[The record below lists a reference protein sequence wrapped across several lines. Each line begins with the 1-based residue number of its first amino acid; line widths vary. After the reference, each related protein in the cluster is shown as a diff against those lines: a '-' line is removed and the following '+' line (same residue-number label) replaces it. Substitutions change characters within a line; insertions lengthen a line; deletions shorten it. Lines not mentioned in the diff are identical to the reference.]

1 MQSTRN
7 DFARDG
13 TLGVSSRSTCRTREI
28 ATSLERCIDETGERL
43 ATLGPYPNANVAFA
57 LRVHLG
63 ALLQV
68 MLESGDCTAEEVR
81 GFLQDLEDELLG
93 EADDEAAP
101 RDEP

>member
-1 MQSTRN
+1 MLTS
-7 DFARDG
+7 DEVA
-13 TLGVSSRSTCRTREI
+13 
-28 ATSLERCIDETGERL
+28 ASLERCIDETGERL